1 MIYGEFIQLGLI
13 VVTVLMDIKNS
24 ACSINIR
31 WGIVYNN
38 IQENRAKAEKTF
50 INEYHEIID
59 VVVIFNEEGHE

>member
-1 MIYGEFIQLGLI
+1 
-13 VVTVLMDIKNS
+13 MDIKNS